1 MSSDVC
7 KQPLSN
13 CSEGLSP
20 ARGVRP
26 LHPQTSV
33 TSLRGWRNAW
43 LGPECRA
50 EGQLKLRCWE
60 ETALKASQSKTAST
74 VWRCTRVACV
84 RSAPALQRLIFPTA
98 GPLHFLRDAEC
109 YDGQKPEFIIFT
121 TVIAHQC
128 WRNYLKSTEHPDP
141 LTQLQPSGNMMLPV

>member
-1 MSSDVC
+1 MSSDIC

-13 CSEGLSP
+13 CSKGLSP

-50 EGQLKLRCWE
+50 EGQLKLRCRE

-74 VWRCTRVACV
+74 VWRCTCVACV

-98 GPLHFLRDAEC
+98 GPLHFLRDAEY
-109 YDGQKPEFIIFT
+109 YDGQKPEFVMFT
-121 TVIAHQC
+121 TATAHQC
-128 WRNYLKSTEHPDP
+128 WRNCLKSTEHPVP
-141 LTQLQPSGNMMLPV
+141 LPQLQLSGNRMLPV